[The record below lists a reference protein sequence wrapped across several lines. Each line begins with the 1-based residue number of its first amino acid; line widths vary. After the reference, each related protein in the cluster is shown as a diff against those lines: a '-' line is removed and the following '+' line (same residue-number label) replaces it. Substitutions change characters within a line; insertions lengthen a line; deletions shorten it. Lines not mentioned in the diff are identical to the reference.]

1 MGLANVAANHNVL
14 TETKFGNSPVGSYA
28 SYQLSFTE
36 SNFDVSINI
45 DAVPRNM
52 PRNQQIEQFPSF
64 PLRNKGKVSDVN
76 FLMRKMN
83 L

>member
-1 MGLANVAANHNVL
+1 MGLANVAANQDVL

-45 DAVPRNM
+45 HTVSRNM
-52 PRNQQIEQFPSF
+52 SRNQQTEQFPSF
-64 PLRNKGKVSDVN
+64 PLRKQGEGERRELPDEKN
-76 FLMRKMN
+76 
-83 L
+83 